1 MVSMNNHYELTL
13 DTKADSFLGINIT
26 HNDDGTVIL
35 TQPKLLQKLFK
46 EHPVKIT
53 KRKAKTPTHPYGP
66 APPHNKQE
74 EQSPSILI
82 TTYLRLLGLLMYLTK
97 SRPDIMAAVSF
108 GATKS
113 TNPTEDDYQQLYYIV
128 EYLRATATKGHRIFV
143 HIDSSIQLYCEV
155 DASYL
160 IHPDSKGH
168 TGYTIGLHP
177 NGTFYNRSAKQ
188 TLVSTSSTHAEM
200 RALYTLVK
208 DILFIIYICSELDIP
223 LLLPAVIMEDNSA
236 VVTISNEESA
246 YLKKCKHFIMVVNYV
261 REQLELGLIQVL
273 KIKGELNNADL
284 HTKKL
289 RDKSFAIKADNI
301 LGSPAAPTS
310 DSEAESEQDEL

>member
-1 MVSMNNHYELTL
+1 
-13 DTKADSFLGINIT
+13 
-26 HNDDGTVIL
+26 
-35 TQPKLLQKLFK
+35 
-46 EHPVKIT
+46 
-53 KRKAKTPTHPYGP
+53 
-66 APPHNKQE
+66 
-74 EQSPSILI
+74 
-82 TTYLRLLGLLMYLTK
+82 
-97 SRPDIMAAVSF
+97 MAAVSF

-113 TNPTEDDYQQLYYIV
+113 TNPTEEDYQQLSYIV
-128 EYLRATATKGHRIFV
+128 DYLRATASKGHRIFV
-143 HIDSSIQLYCEV
+143 HIVDSSIQLYCEV

-208 DILFIIYICSELDIP
+208 DILFIIYICSEVNIS

-289 RDKSFAIKADNI
+289 RDKSFAVKADNI
-301 LGSPAAPTS
+301 LGSHAALYTS
-310 DSEAESEQDEL
+310 DSEAGTELDE

>member
-1 MVSMNNHYELTL
+1 
-13 DTKADSFLGINIT
+13 
-26 HNDDGTVIL
+26 
-35 TQPKLLQKLFK
+35 
-46 EHPVKIT
+46 
-53 KRKAKTPTHPYGP
+53 
-66 APPHNKQE
+66 
-74 EQSPSILI
+74 
-82 TTYLRLLGLLMYLTK
+82 
-97 SRPDIMAAVSF
+97 MAAVSF

-113 TNPTEDDYQQLYYIV
+113 NNPTEDDYQQLYYIV
-128 EYLRATATKGHRIFV
+128 DYLRATASKGHRRIFV
-143 HIDSSIQLYCEV
+143 HIVDGSIQLYCEV

-208 DILFIIYICSELDIP
+208 DILFIIYICSELNIP

-236 VVTISNEESA
+236 VVTISNKESA

-261 REQLELGLIQVL
+261 REQLELGLIQVF

-284 HTKKL
+284 HNTKKL
-289 RDKSFAIKADNI
+289 RDKSFATKADNI
-301 LGSPAAPTS
+301 LGSPTTALDTS
-310 DSEAESEQDEL
+310 DSEAGTELDQ

>member
-1 MVSMNNHYELTL
+1 
-13 DTKADSFLGINIT
+13 
-26 HNDDGTVIL
+26 
-35 TQPKLLQKLFK
+35 
-46 EHPVKIT
+46 
-53 KRKAKTPTHPYGP
+53 
-66 APPHNKQE
+66 
-74 EQSPSILI
+74 
-82 TTYLRLLGLLMYLTK
+82 
-97 SRPDIMAAVSF
+97 MAAVSF

-128 EYLRATATKGHRIFV
+128 DYLRVTPTKGHRIYV
-143 HIDSSIQLYCEV
+143 HVGSAIQLYCEV

-208 DILFIIYICSELDIP
+208 DILFIVYICSELDIP
-223 LLLPAVIMEDNSA
+223 LSLPAVIMEDNSA

-261 REQLELGLIQVL
+261 REQLELGLIEVF
-273 KIKGELNNADL
+273 KIKGEANNADL

-289 RDKSFAIKADNI
+289 RDKSFATKADNI
-301 LGSPAAPTS
+301 LGLPATLDTS
-310 DSEAESEQDEL
+310 DSEAEADMEDE